1 MANPEIKIEKDGN
14 RVFVS
19 AHGMIVDVMVTEE
32 AIHVEVTRG
41 NDVIADCYA
50 DAE

>member
-1 MANPEIKIEKDGN
+1 MTPDIKVERDGN

-19 AHGMIVDVMVTEE
+19 AHGMIVDVMIAEE

-41 NDVIADCYA
+41 NDVVAECFA
-50 DAE
+50 DATP